1 MLRPSPVGNHR
12 FRMLYYGITMN
23 DPAPVPIDPAASIVE
38 DAALV
43 QAIVHGDMQA
53 LETLFNKYQ
62 GSVYQTAYGVTRDAQ
77 VAEEVL
83 QDVFFR
89 LYRFADRINGDL
101 PLAPWIY
108 RVTINL
114 CYNRHKGLRAWTDSF
129 HELAE
134 RLFAPQHQTP
144 ESAAEQHELQA
155 LLQDALAALEPKH
168 RAVLVLHYLHDYGVV
183 EIAEILGLPPG
194 TVKSR
199 LFYARKVLRQRLEQH
214 GGAPNLLPDP
224 VSSPF

>member
-1 MLRPSPVGNHR
+1 MNEPSAISV
-12 FRMLYYGITMN
+12 
-23 DPAPVPIDPAASIVE
+23 DPAASIVE

-43 QAIVHGDMQA
+43 HAIVQGEMQA

-62 GSVYQTAYGVTRDAQ
+62 ASVYQTAYGVTRDAQ

-89 LYRFADRINGDL
+89 LYRFADRINGAL
-101 PLAPWIY
+101 PLAPWLY

-114 CYNRHKGLRAWTDSF
+114 CYNRFKGLRMWTDSF

-134 RLFAPQHQTP
+134 RLFAPPHESP
-144 ESAAEQHELQA
+144 ERAAEQHELQA
-155 LLQDALAALEPKH
+155 LLQAALGELEPKQ
-168 RAVLVLHYLHDYGVV
+168 RAVLVLRYLHEYNIG
-183 EIAEILGLPPG
+183 EIAEIMGLPEG

-199 LFYARKVLRQRLEQH
+199 LFHARKVLRQRLEYRY
-214 GGAPNLLPDP
+214 GTPDLLLPDP
-224 VSSPF
+224 VSSSF